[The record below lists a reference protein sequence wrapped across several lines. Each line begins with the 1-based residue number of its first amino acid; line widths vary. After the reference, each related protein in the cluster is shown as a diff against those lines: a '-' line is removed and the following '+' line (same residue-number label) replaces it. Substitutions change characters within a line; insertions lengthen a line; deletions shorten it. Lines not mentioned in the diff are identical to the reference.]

1 LFSTGVQMLRCR
13 VNFGVIFLC
22 LLWYA
27 ISTTSNILN
36 KVILQNFPFPLTLTT
51 ASIITTSIYSI
62 PVSRRTASAEQ
73 FSRSLNHKQFF
84 LMVVPLA
91 FGKLI
96 AVSSSFV
103 SLYKVPVSYAHTVK
117 ATMPIFSVVCARF
130 IMGEKQTKLIYMSL
144 IPILL
149 GVMIATVSEM
159 SFSAVGLCSALCS
172 TFTYALMN
180 AYVKKVWYLGC
191 IIFSSST
198 NKKYKFQVIKDTG
211 LHHVRLLGLIAQ
223 TSCILLLPV
232 WLIIDVSRYGIVSL
246 QKYRNLPVQKGQISH
261 LQVEVGFSKLTVC
274 CLVSASGFLNFAQNV
289 CTFSLINQ
297 LSVLSY
303 AIANVTKRIIVISSS
318 LITLKNPVT
327 PVNVGGMLL
336 AVVGVFGYTQANQL
350 MKSKLSKLP
359 YNIYNVNA
367 NKSLAAIDIWPSDTN
382 LLLENGNNNDLERGF
397 NYANILRNGDISS
410 KGNVHLNLGIP
421 ASY

>member
-180 AYVKKVWYLGC
+180 AYVKKV
-191 IIFSSST
+191 
-198 NKKYKFQVIKDTG
+198 IKDTG

-232 WLIIDVSRYGIVSL
+232 WLIIDVSRYGIV
-246 QKYRNLPVQKGQISH
+246 
-261 LQVEVGFSKLTVC
+261 EVGFSKLTVC

-289 CTFSLINQ
+289 CTFSLISQ

-367 NKSLAAIDIWPSDTN
+367 NKSLAAIDMWPSDTN

>member
-180 AYVKKVWYLGC
+180 AYVKKV
-191 IIFSSST
+191 
-198 NKKYKFQVIKDTG
+198 IKDTG

-246 QKYRNLPVQKGQISH
+246 QKYRNLPVQKRQISH

-289 CTFSLINQ
+289 CTFSLISQ

>member
-1 LFSTGVQMLRCR
+1 MFNCFQLEYRCCA
-13 VNFGVIFLC
+13 VGLILVYYF
-22 LLWYA
+22 YA
-27 ISTTSNILN
+27 CY
-36 KVILQNFPFPLTLTT
+36 
-51 ASIITTSIYSI
+51 ASIVTTSIYSI

-73 FSRSLNHKQFF
+73 ASRSLNHKQFF
-84 LMVVPLA
+84 FMVVPLA

-130 IMGEKQTKLIYMSL
+130 IIGEKQTKLIYMSL

-180 AYVKKVWYLGC
+180 AYVKKV
-191 IIFSSST
+191 
-198 NKKYKFQVIKDTG
+198 IKDTG

-232 WLIIDVSRYGIVSL
+232 WLIIDVSRYGIV
-246 QKYRNLPVQKGQISH
+246 
-261 LQVEVGFSKLTVC
+261 EVGFSKLTVC
-274 CLVSASGFLNFAQNV
+274 GLVSASGFLNFAQNV

-336 AVVGVFGYTQANQL
+336 AVVGVFGYTQVGIVDMLVVDLYCYPFVFHSQANQL

-367 NKSLAAIDIWPSDTN
+367 NKSLAAIDMWPSDTN
-382 LLLENGNNNDLERGF
+382 LHLQNGNNNDLERGF
-397 NYANILRNGDISS
+397 KCANILRNGDISG
-410 KGNVHLNLGIP
+410 KGNVHLNLGMV

>member
-232 WLIIDVSRYGIVSL
+232 WLIIDVSRYGIV
-246 QKYRNLPVQKGQISH
+246 
-261 LQVEVGFSKLTVC
+261 EVGFSKLTVC

-289 CTFSLINQ
+289 CTFSLISQ

-367 NKSLAAIDIWPSDTN
+367 NKSLAAIDMWPSDTN

>member
-1 LFSTGVQMLRCR
+1 MLRCR
-13 VNFGVIFLC
+13 VNFGVLFLC

-36 KVILQNFPFPLTLTT
+36 KIILQNFPFPLTLTT
-51 ASIITTSIYSI
+51 ASIVTTSIYSI

-73 FSRSLNHKQFF
+73 ASRSLNHKQFF
-84 LMVVPLA
+84 FMVVPLA

-130 IMGEKQTKLIYMSL
+130 IIGEKQTKLIYMSL

-180 AYVKKVWYLGC
+180 AYVKKV
-191 IIFSSST
+191 
-198 NKKYKFQVIKDTG
+198 IKDTG

-223 TSCILLLPV
+223 TSCILLLPI
-232 WLIIDVSRYGIVSL
+232 WLIIDVSRYGIV
-246 QKYRNLPVQKGQISH
+246 
-261 LQVEVGFSKLTVC
+261 EVGFSKLTVC
-274 CLVSASGFLNFAQNV
+274 GLVSASGFLNFAQNV

-367 NKSLAAIDIWPSDTN
+367 NKSLATIDMWPSDTN
-382 LLLENGNNNDLERGF
+382 LHLENGNNNDLERDF
-397 NYANILRNGDISS
+397 KYANILRNGDISG
-410 KGNVHLNLGIP
+410 KGNVHLNLGIVE
-421 ASY
+421 SY

>member
-1 LFSTGVQMLRCR
+1 MLRCR
-13 VNFGVIFLC
+13 VNFGVLFLC

-51 ASIITTSIYSI
+51 ASIVTTSIYSI

-73 FSRSLNHKQFF
+73 ASRSLNHKQFF
-84 LMVVPLA
+84 FMVVPLA

-130 IMGEKQTKLIYMSL
+130 IIGEKQTKLIYMSL

-180 AYVKKVWYLGC
+180 AYVKK
-191 IIFSSST
+191 
-198 NKKYKFQVIKDTG
+198 
-211 LHHVRLLGLIAQ
+211 

-232 WLIIDVSRYGIVSL
+232 WLIIDVSRYGIV
-246 QKYRNLPVQKGQISH
+246 
-261 LQVEVGFSKLTVC
+261 EVGFSKLTVC
-274 CLVSASGFLNFAQNV
+274 GLVSASGFLNFAQNV

-367 NKSLAAIDIWPSDTN
+367 NKSLAAIDMWPSDTN
-382 LLLENGNNNDLERGF
+382 LHLQNGNNNDLERGF
-397 NYANILRNGDISS
+397 KCANILRNGDISG
-410 KGNVHLNLGIP
+410 KGNVHLNLGMV

>member
-1 LFSTGVQMLRCR
+1 MFNCFQVKYRCCA
-13 VNFGVIFLC
+13 VG
-22 LLWYA
+22 
-27 ISTTSNILN
+27 
-36 KVILQNFPFPLTLTT
+36 LTLVLYFYACY

-84 LMVVPLA
+84 FMVVPLA

-103 SLYKVPVSYAHTVK
+103 SLYKVPVSYAHT
-117 ATMPIFSVVCARF
+117 VVCARF

-180 AYVKKVWYLGC
+180 AYVKKV
-191 IIFSSST
+191 
-198 NKKYKFQVIKDTG
+198 IKDTG

-232 WLIIDVSRYGIVSL
+232 WLIIDVSRYGI
-246 QKYRNLPVQKGQISH
+246 
-261 LQVEVGFSKLTVC
+261 VEVGFSKLTVC

-350 MKSKLSKLP
+350 MKSELSKLP

-367 NKSLAAIDIWPSDTN
+367 NKSLAAVDMWPSDTN
-382 LLLENGNNNDLERGF
+382 LHLENGNNNDLERGF

>member
-1 LFSTGVQMLRCR
+1 MLRCR
-13 VNFGVIFLC
+13 VNFGVLFLC

-51 ASIITTSIYSI
+51 ASIVTTSIYSI

-73 FSRSLNHKQFF
+73 ASRSLNHKQFF
-84 LMVVPLA
+84 FMVVPLA

-130 IMGEKQTKLIYMSL
+130 IIGEKQTKLIYMSL

-180 AYVKKVWYLGC
+180 AYVKKV
-191 IIFSSST
+191 
-198 NKKYKFQVIKDTG
+198 IKDTG

-223 TSCILLLPV
+223 TSCILLLPI
-232 WLIIDVSRYGIVSL
+232 WLIIDVSRYGIV
-246 QKYRNLPVQKGQISH
+246 
-261 LQVEVGFSKLTVC
+261 EVGFSKLTVC
-274 CLVSASGFLNFAQNV
+274 GLVSASGFLNFAQNV

-367 NKSLAAIDIWPSDTN
+367 NKSLATIDMWPSDTN
-382 LLLENGNNNDLERGF
+382 LHLENGNNNDLERGF
-397 NYANILRNGDISS
+397 KCANILRNGDISG
-410 KGNVHLNLGIP
+410 KGNVHLNLGIVE
-421 ASY
+421 SY

>member
-180 AYVKKVWYLGC
+180 AYVKKV
-191 IIFSSST
+191 
-198 NKKYKFQVIKDTG
+198 IKDTG

-232 WLIIDVSRYGIVSL
+232 WLIIDVSRYGI
-246 QKYRNLPVQKGQISH
+246 
-261 LQVEVGFSKLTVC
+261 VEVGFSKLTVC

-367 NKSLAAIDIWPSDTN
+367 NKSLAAIDMWPSDTN
-382 LLLENGNNNDLERGF
+382 LHLENGNNNDLERGF

>member
-1 LFSTGVQMLRCR
+1 MLRCR
-13 VNFGVIFLC
+13 VNFGVLFLC

-51 ASIITTSIYSI
+51 ASIVTTSIYSI

-73 FSRSLNHKQFF
+73 ASRSLNHKQFF
-84 LMVVPLA
+84 FMVVPLA

-130 IMGEKQTKLIYMSL
+130 IIGEKQTKLIYMSL

-180 AYVKKVWYLGC
+180 AYVKKV
-191 IIFSSST
+191 
-198 NKKYKFQVIKDTG
+198 IKDTG

-232 WLIIDVSRYGIVSL
+232 WLIIDVSRYGIV
-246 QKYRNLPVQKGQISH
+246 
-261 LQVEVGFSKLTVC
+261 EVGFSKLTVC
-274 CLVSASGFLNFAQNV
+274 GLVSASGFLNFAQNV

-367 NKSLAAIDIWPSDTN
+367 NKSLAAIDMWPSDTN
-382 LLLENGNNNDLERGF
+382 LHLQNGNNNDLERGF
-397 NYANILRNGDISS
+397 KCANILRNGDISG
-410 KGNVHLNLGIP
+410 KGNVHLNLGMV

>member
-180 AYVKKVWYLGC
+180 AYVKK
-191 IIFSSST
+191 
-198 NKKYKFQVIKDTG
+198 VIKDTG

>member
-1 LFSTGVQMLRCR
+1 LFSSKVQMLRCR

-84 LMVVPLA
+84 FMVVPLA

-180 AYVKKVWYLGC
+180 AYVKKV
-191 IIFSSST
+191 
-198 NKKYKFQVIKDTG
+198 IKDTG

-232 WLIIDVSRYGIVSL
+232 WLIIDVSRYGI
-246 QKYRNLPVQKGQISH
+246 
-261 LQVEVGFSKLTVC
+261 VEVGFSKLTVC

-350 MKSKLSKLP
+350 MKSELSKLP

-367 NKSLAAIDIWPSDTN
+367 NKSLAAVDMWPSDTN
-382 LLLENGNNNDLERGF
+382 LHLENGNNNDLERGF

>member
-1 LFSTGVQMLRCR
+1 MLRCR
-13 VNFGVIFLC
+13 VNFGVLFLC

-51 ASIITTSIYSI
+51 ASIVTTSIYSI

-73 FSRSLNHKQFF
+73 ASRSLNHKQFF
-84 LMVVPLA
+84 FMVVPLA

-130 IMGEKQTKLIYMSL
+130 IIGEKQTKLIYMSL

-180 AYVKKVWYLGC
+180 AYVKKV
-191 IIFSSST
+191 
-198 NKKYKFQVIKDTG
+198 IKDTG

-232 WLIIDVSRYGIVSL
+232 WLIIDVSRYGIV
-246 QKYRNLPVQKGQISH
+246 
-261 LQVEVGFSKLTVC
+261 EVGFSKLTVC
-274 CLVSASGFLNFAQNV
+274 GLVSASGFLNFAQNV

-336 AVVGVFGYTQANQL
+336 AVVGVFGYTQVGIVDMLVVDLYCYPFVFHSQANQL

-367 NKSLAAIDIWPSDTN
+367 NKSLAAIDMWPSDTN
-382 LLLENGNNNDLERGF
+382 LHLQNGNNNDLERGF
-397 NYANILRNGDISS
+397 KCANILRNGDISG
-410 KGNVHLNLGIP
+410 KGNVHLNLGMV